1 MIYLDMYGMDEYQA
15 EKAKILSKGEKPNRH
30 NIVQFIAA
38 ITCLIK
44 NLENIDFGEAVYKK
58 PKCKNDWMIL
68 YTISKKF
75 DVILEYCNELIVWQP
90 SWFMSLI
97 SNSVVWRARTQ
108 GKLPQPFTYLNND
121 AFYKITL
128 RKAENFRITWP
139 TIVNISSVF
148 EENEIYINKAFE
160 RALNGKNKNCNN
172 HFKSLGFYITHHW
185 NNLQFTFA
193 LLDYL
198 TIRVALDN
206 YEEKSCIW
214 RTLKQHNIINNP
226 ENYNE
231 IKQTMVT
238 IHKLHLSINAV
249 NSMLMFR
256 YNFVTAERERERER
270 FNYYN
275 YWI

>member
-15 EKAKILSKGEKPNRH
+15 EKARILFKGEKPNRH
-30 NIVQFIAA
+30 NIIQFIAA
-38 ITCLIK
+38 MTCLVK
-44 NLENIDFGEAVYKK
+44 DLENVDFGEAVYRK
-58 PKCKNDWMIL
+58 PQSKNDWMIL
-68 YTISKKF
+68 YSISKKF
-75 DVILEYCNELIVWQP
+75 DAILEYYNELIVCQP
-90 SWFMSLI
+90 SWFMSLV
-97 SNSVVWRARTQ
+97 SNAVSWRARTQ

-128 RKAENFRITWP
+128 KKAENFRITWP

-160 RALNGKNKNCNN
+160 RALNGKNENCNN
-172 HFKSLGFYITHHW
+172 HFKSFGLYITHHW

-193 LLDYL
+193 LLNYF

-256 YNFVTAERERERER
+256 HNFITAERERERER

>member
-1 MIYLDMYGMDEYQA
+1 MTYLDMYGIDEYQA
-15 EKAKILSKGEKPNRH
+15 EKARILFKGEKPNRH

-38 ITCLIK
+38 MTCLVK
-44 NLENIDFGEAVYKK
+44 DLENVDFGEAVYKK
-58 PKCKNDWMIL
+58 PQSKNDWMIL
-68 YTISKKF
+68 YSISKKF

-90 SWFMSLI
+90 SWFMSLV
-97 SNSVVWRARTQ
+97 SNAVVWRARTQ

-128 RKAENFRITWP
+128 KKAENSRITWP

-148 EENEIYINKAFE
+148 EENEILINKAFE
-160 RALNGKNKNCNN
+160 RALNCKNKNCNSY
-172 HFKSLGFYITHHW
+172 FTGLRFYITLHW
-185 NNLQFTFA
+185 NNLQFAFA
-193 LLDYL
+193 LLNYL
-198 TIRVALDN
+198 IIRVTLDK
-206 YEEKSCIW
+206 YDEKACIW
-214 RTLKQHNIINNP
+214 RTLKQHNIINSP

-231 IKQTMVT
+231 IRQTMVA

-249 NSMLMFR
+249 NSILMF
-256 YNFVTAERERERER
+256 NSSVAVSEKERER